1 MLVASTNI
9 DPAKTGV
16 VFTNGTTFSYVQSG
30 TVITATATSHG
41 LVVGN
46 NINVVI
52 TTGNNFS
59 TFYTVQTVPDANT
72 FTLTS
77 FLSQTISSG
86 GGSGNFLKFSKFTT
100 LTNGTF
106 KGRAFAFQLELTTGK
121 SLVENIDIQQA
132 GIVASFPSR
141 TETSYLTGNPS
152 NPVSME
158 SQPSGTSQKTV
169 TFARPFF
176 TGLTG
181 LGGQNVFKPNV
192 GVTVQN
198 LGSGETVIIN
208 NITGTSFDIGVR
220 NAANNGFSNR
230 FFTFTAVGYGKGV

>member
-1 MLVASTNI
+1 M
-9 DPAKTGV
+9 
-16 VFTNGTTFSYVQSG
+16 
-30 TVITATATSHG
+30 
-41 LVVGN
+41 
-46 NINVVI
+46 
-52 TTGNNFS
+52 
-59 TFYTVQTVPDANT
+59 
-72 FTLTS
+72 
-77 FLSQTISSG
+77 
-86 GGSGNFLKFSKFTT
+86 FLKFSNFTT